1 MAHLVHLPIKLM
13 VLVILVSQRAF
24 PITALSPSPC
34 LQSATRLVA
43 LDETYTVAGHESLV
57 ISGLYTLRSSNMAME
72 HRSIIDDFPI

>member
-57 ISGLYTLRSSNMAME
+57 ISGLSVYPPVIKHGNGTSVNN
-72 HRSIIDDFPI
+72 